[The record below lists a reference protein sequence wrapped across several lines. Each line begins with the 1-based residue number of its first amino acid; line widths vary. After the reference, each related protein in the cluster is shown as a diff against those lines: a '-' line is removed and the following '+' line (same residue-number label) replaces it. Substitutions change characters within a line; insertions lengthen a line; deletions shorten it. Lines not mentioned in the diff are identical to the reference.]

1 MSSRSTPSASWAAAA
16 VLGVA
21 TVIAS
26 PGCALNPFH
35 RGQDSVITV
44 QGAIVGV
51 RRDASCELKLVTTGG
66 KVVETLRIVPTFD
79 RSVTLAPRARRAF
92 EISCDGYPGK
102 FRSRAYKGDGWS
114 EVDLGTIFLTATG
127 QEASLRR

>member
-1 MSSRSTPSASWAAAA
+1 MSARSKQVLKA
-16 VLGVA
+16 VLGL
-21 TVIAS
+21 TTIILMT
-26 PGCALNPFH
+26 GCALNPFH
-35 RGQDSVITV
+35 RGQESVITV

-51 RRDASCELKLVTTGG
+51 PRDASCELSVMTTNG
-66 KVVETLRIVPTFD
+66 KTVETLQIVPKFD

-92 EISCDGYPGK
+92 EISCAGYPGK
-102 FRSRAYKGDGWS
+102 FRSRAYKGNGWS